1 MNFWSSHRSGNKDQ
15 ELKSGSAEDTRTA
28 ERIRTGKE
36 TLSDRVH
43 LQTRIGNYKK
53 EFKSSLKYCIAK
65 VKRDIFQIYLTRAEQ
80 LTTGKNIPS
89 KFMFLKLPLT
99 LTPLR

>member
-28 ERIRTGKE
+28 ERIRTVKGP
-36 TLSDRVH
+36 LSDRVH

-53 EFKSSLKYCIAK
+53 EFKSSLNIA
-65 VKRDIFQIYLTRAEQ
+65 
-80 LTTGKNIPS
+80 
-89 KFMFLKLPLT
+89 LPK
-99 LTPLR
+99 